1 MIHWRWPS
9 ENPRS
14 ACADGQRDV
23 HDGGVEHDHEL
34 GEADHDERHPAPRF
48 VGVGGARVED
58 MGMTIYG
65 TIEFRILVGTGINLS
80 VICDQRRKEA
90 TAMTQLDLDE
100 PKPRL
105 GRKRDHTRDPEI
117 LDAALDVLA
126 ETGYDGMTID
136 MVAARAKAGK
146 ATLYRR
152 WASKSELVLDAVACM
167 KSTDVDLASPPDTGT
182 LRGDLVAMV
191 KTPTIRE
198 SERKLK
204 VMAGIVSM
212 IARDPEL
219 AAAAQRGARRAARG
233 GEPHH
238 LPARDRSRRDRRRRR
253 YREALPDRPG
263 DGRVSHAH
271 DAQAGGPRV
280 HDRQHRPDHPAR
292 RGSPRLNCRRLARR
306 PRSS

>member
-1 MIHWRWPS
+1 
-9 ENPRS
+9 
-14 ACADGQRDV
+14 
-23 HDGGVEHDHEL
+23 
-34 GEADHDERHPAPRF
+34 
-48 VGVGGARVED
+48 
-58 MGMTIYG
+58 
-65 TIEFRILVGTGINLS
+65 
-80 VICDQRRKEA
+80 
-90 TAMTQLDLDE
+90 MTQLDLDE

-117 LDAALDVLA
+117 LEAALDVLA

-167 KSTDVDLASPPDTGT
+167 KSTDVDLSSPPDTGT
-182 LRGDLVAMV
+182 LRGDLVALV

-219 AAAAQRGARRAARG
+219 AAAAQEALVEPRAAANRIIFQRAIDRG
-233 GEPHH
+233 EIPADVDIEKLCLIGPAMVAYRTLMMRKPVDREFMIGNIDRII
-238 LPARDRSRRDRRRRR
+238 LPA
-253 YREALPDRPG
+253 
-263 DGRVSHAH
+263 
-271 DAQAGGPRV
+271 
-280 HDRQHRPDHPAR
+280 AR
-292 RGSPRLNCRRLARR
+292 A
-306 PRSS
+306 RSSAVAD

>member
-1 MIHWRWPS
+1 
-9 ENPRS
+9 
-14 ACADGQRDV
+14 
-23 HDGGVEHDHEL
+23 
-34 GEADHDERHPAPRF
+34 
-48 VGVGGARVED
+48 
-58 MGMTIYG
+58 
-65 TIEFRILVGTGINLS
+65 
-80 VICDQRRKEA
+80 
-90 TAMTQLDLDE
+90 MTQLDLDE

-167 KSTDVDLASPPDTGT
+167 KSTDVDLSSPPDTGT
-182 LRGDLVAMV
+182 LRGDLVALV

-219 AAAAQRGARRAARG
+219 AAAAQEALVEPRAAANRIIFQRAIDRG
-233 GEPHH
+233 EIPADVDIEKLCLIGPAMVAYRTLMMRKPVDREFMIGNIDRII
-238 LPARDRSRRDRRRRR
+238 LPA
-253 YREALPDRPG
+253 
-263 DGRVSHAH
+263 
-271 DAQAGGPRV
+271 
-280 HDRQHRPDHPAR
+280 AR
-292 RGSPRLNCRRLARR
+292 A
-306 PRSS
+306 RSSAVAD